1 MRNGAWMHGIK
12 SMPDAY
18 SMTGPGLRRR
28 WLGDGLSLLAGASL
42 PLAFAPFG
50 WYPLAVPA
58 LAVLFALWLSSS
70 PRQAFWR
77 GWLFGLGMFGAGTSW
92 VYVSIHYFGN
102 IEPAIAALVTVLFI
116 AILALYPGLLGY
128 MLARLFP
135 QPGPGQ
141 LLVVFPAAWTLAEWV
156 RGWFLTGFPWLN
168 LGYSQV
174 DGPLSGIAP
183 LLGVYGVSWATALS
197 AALLLVV
204 LSRRGAW
211 RPRAA
216 VGLVLL
222 WGVAWV
228 PSQISWVQPQGAEVR
243 VSLVQGNIKQDMKW
257 NPDQLQPTMDLY
269 RRLTQAHW
277 DSNLVIW
284 PETAVP
290 DFYHLVA
297 DDFLADVAAEARAS
311 HTDLLIGIPVFDV
324 ATERY
329 YNSVIS
335 LGTHESFYYKHH
347 LVPFGEFFPLRPVLS
362 AVQGFFQVPMSDF
375 SSGALGQPP
384 LQAASLRIGAS
395 ICYEAAFGEEI
406 IRSLPAADLL
416 VNVSNDAWFGD
427 SLAPHQH
434 LQMAR
439 MRALEGG
446 RYLLRATNTG
456 ISAIID
462 PRGRLVATSPQF
474 QVHVLTG
481 TVRAMHGATP
491 YVVYGNVLVVLGL
504 GILVAVALVRVFRVR
519 ALSRNPKPES

>member
-1 MRNGAWMHGIK
+1 MSDSHG
-12 SMPDAY
+12 
-18 SMTGPGLRRR
+18 MTGSVLHRR

-50 WYPLAVPA
+50 WYPLAVLA
-58 LAVLFALWLSSS
+58 LTLLFALWQSSS
-70 PRQAFWR
+70 PRQAFRR
-77 GWLFGLGMFGAGTSW
+77 GWLFGLGMFGVGASW
-92 VYVSIHYFGN
+92 VYVSIHHFGN
-102 IEPAIAALVTVLFI
+102 IVPAVAAAVTILFVV
-116 AILALYPGLLGY
+116 ILAFYPGLLGY
-128 MLARLFP
+128 LLARLFP
-135 QPGPGQ
+135 RPGPGT
-141 LLVVFPAAWTLAEWV
+141 LLIVFPAAWVLAEWT

-168 LGYSQV
+168 LGYSQI

-197 AALLLVV
+197 AALLLVIPS
-204 LSRRGAW
+204 LRGVW
-211 RPRAA
+211 RPRA
-216 VGLVLL
+216 VLGLVLL
-222 WGVAWV
+222 WGSAWLLGQV
-228 PSQISWVQPQGAEVR
+228 GWVQPQGSEVR
-243 VSLVQGNIKQDMKW
+243 VSLVQGNIMQDMKW

-277 DSNLVIW
+277 DSDLVIW

-290 DFYHLVA
+290 DFYHRVA
-297 DDFLADVAAEARAS
+297 EGFLADVAAEARAN
-311 HTDLLIGIPVFDV
+311 HTDLLMGIPVYDF

-329 YNSVIS
+329 YNSVLS
-335 LGTHESFYYKHH
+335 LGSREGFYYKHH
-347 LVPFGEFFPLRPVLS
+347 LVPLGEFFPLRSVLS
-362 AVQGFFQVPMSDF
+362 AVQGFFEVPMSDF

-406 IRSLPAADLL
+406 IHSLPAADLL

-462 PRGRLVATSPQF
+462 PHGKLVATSPRF
-474 QVHVLTG
+474 QAHVLTG
-481 TVRAMHGATP
+481 TVRAMHGVTP
-491 YVVYGNVLVVLGL
+491 YVVYGNVPVVLGL
-504 GILVAVALVRVFRVR
+504 GILIAVALVKASKAWTLRGRV
-519 ALSRNPKPES
+519 PKPES

>member
-1 MRNGAWMHGIK
+1 
-12 SMPDAY
+12 MPDSY
-18 SMTGPGLRRR
+18 NMISPVLRRR

-50 WYPLAVPA
+50 WYPLAVLA
-58 LAVLFALWLSSS
+58 LALLFALWQSS
-70 PRQAFWR
+70 PPRRAFWR
-77 GWLFGLGMFGAGTSW
+77 GWLFGLGMFGVGTSW

-102 IEPAIAALVTVLFI
+102 IEPAVAALVTVLFV
-116 AILALYPGLLGY
+116 AVLALYPGLLGY
-128 MLARLFP
+128 LLTRLFP
-135 QPGPGQ
+135 QPSPGQ
-141 LLVVFPAAWTLAEWV
+141 LLVVFPAGWTLAEWV

-168 LGYSQV
+168 LGYSQI

-183 LLGVYGVSWATALS
+183 LLGVYGMSWVAALS

-204 LSRRGAW
+204 LRWQGGW
-211 RPRAA
+211 RLRAA
-216 VGLVLL
+216 LGLVLL
-222 WGVAWV
+222 WGTAWLLGQV
-228 PSQISWVQPQGAEVR
+228 SWVQPQGPEVR
-243 VSLVQGNIKQDMKW
+243 VSLVQGNITQDTKW

-290 DFYHLVA
+290 DFYHQVA
-297 DDFLADVAAEARAS
+297 EGFLADVAAEARAS
-311 HTDLLIGIPVFDV
+311 HTDLLIGIPVFDF

-329 YNSVIS
+329 YNSVLS
-335 LGTHESFYYKHH
+335 LGSHEGFYYKRH
-347 LVPFGEFFPLRPVLS
+347 LVPLGEFFPLRSVLS
-362 AVQGFFQVPMSDF
+362 AVQGFFKVPMSDF
-375 SSGALGQPP
+375 SSGAEGQPP

-406 IRSLPAADLL
+406 IRSLPAANLL

-439 MRALEGG
+439 MRAREGG

-474 QVHVLTG
+474 QVYVLTG
-481 TVRAMHGATP
+481 TVQAMRGATP
-491 YVVYGNVLVVLGL
+491 YVAYGNVPVVLGL
-504 GILVAVALVRVFRVR
+504 GILIAVALVRVSKVR
-519 ALSRNPKPES
+519 ALRGRISNPES